1 MAAARGFLGYP
12 RSDGRVGTRDHLLI
26 LSVTGLTGPAARRIG
41 ASLRGAVVV
50 GTPYGSGLLG
60 ADAAVQERCLV
71 GLARHPNAGAVLVV
85 GSDPP
90 LVERVAAAAATADRP
105 VEALTIDGCGHD
117 LLTLADRG
125 IRAGLGLAKAVSGR
139 PRRPVG
145 AEALVLGLECGRSDP
160 SSGLVANP
168 TVGRV
173 ADAVVDAG
181 GSAILGETT
190 EWLGAEHRLAARA
203 SDPATARAVLEAAA
217 RREAMA
223 VAAGVDLLG
232 TNPSTTNIAA
242 GLSTIEE
249 KSLGAVAKAG
259 SRPIRGLLAYG
270 EAPPGPGL
278 WLMDAPAYAPE
289 SVTGFTAA
297 GANLVLFTTGVGNAY
312 GSALA
317 PTIKISA
324 NPETCRRL
332 GAQLD
337 LDLSAAFAGTTSL
350 AAAAAALEELVA
362 AVASGRAVAAEILG
376 ETDEVVAR
384 FGPAL

>member
-1 MAAARGFLGYP
+1 MPEGFLGHP
-12 RSDGRVGTRDHLLI
+12 RIDGRVGTRDHLLV

-50 GTPYGSGLLG
+50 GTPHGSGLLG
-60 ADAAVQERCLV
+60 ADAAAQERCLA
-71 GLARHPNAGAVLVV
+71 GLAAHPNAGAVLVV
-85 GSDPP
+85 GGDAP
-90 LVERVAAAAATADRP
+90 LVERIATAAAHAGRP
-105 VEALTIDGCGHD
+105 VEVLTIDGCGHD
-117 LLTLADRG
+117 LLALADRG
-125 IRAGLGLAKAVSGR
+125 IRVGLRLAKAISGR
-139 PRRPVG
+139 PRVPVG
-145 AEALVLGLECGRSDP
+145 LEGLCLGLECGRSDP

-168 TVGRV
+168 VVGRV
-173 ADAVVDAG
+173 VDRVVDAG
-181 GSAILGETT
+181 GRAILGETT

-203 SDPATARAVLEAAA
+203 GDPAIGRAIREAAG

-232 TNPSTTNIAA
+232 TNPSATNIAA

-259 SRPIRGLLAYG
+259 SRPVRGLLAYG
-270 EAPPGPGL
+270 EAPAGPGL
-278 WLMDAPAYAPE
+278 WVMDAPAYAPE

-324 NPETCRRL
+324 NPETCGRL
-332 GAQLD
+332 GEQLD
-337 LDLSAAFAGTTSL
+337 LALSDVFLGREPPE
-350 AAAAAALEELVA
+350 AAAERLLALLR
-362 AVASGRAVAAEILG
+362 AVGSGRRVTAEILG
-376 ETDEVVAR
+376 ETDEVLAR